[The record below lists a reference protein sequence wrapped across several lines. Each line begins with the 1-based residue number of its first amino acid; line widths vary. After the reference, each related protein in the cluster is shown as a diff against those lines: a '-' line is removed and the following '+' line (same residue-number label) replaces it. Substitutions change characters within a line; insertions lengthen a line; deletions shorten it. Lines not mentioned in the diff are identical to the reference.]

1 MDNHKKTKGSK
12 VKGFQFPENMIEFD
26 PVSGKYI
33 ALPFPKSQDI
43 QKEDI
48 KVANIQSKTKS
59 PLKPLDFKN
68 LFPDDSKMSSKSN
81 QPQNKRRLEPLNLN
95 DLHSG
100 TKEMPTKIR
109 KIDKTP
115 HSARR
120 LFPLKK
126 QQNPRTSS
134 NRYSTSGISTL
145 SNKRKSTA
153 GSTKSSP
160 LLNMEEVEQKL
171 LKSTTSFKGY
181 QFRSPELS
189 KVRLTKLTNSHG
201 KSEILEIPE
210 IIVEECE
217 TFMEEIDNKVMEE
230 ENEPKT
236 PDSTQEFRNLEQL
249 CQDSPITTV
258 CNLMQDTVLNSDKNT
273 KSVSDAD
280 LELKRKIEKFIKEE
294 EIRHKKF
301 LKDEEIRHKNFLQDE
316 EIRHQRTTSMLNT
329 VLEELTKI
337 EINCKE
343 NQSLKINRRSERLL
357 KKSPLIKSKLLTSP
371 VVPNSDLR
379 KSTLKKN
386 LVAKSLDYKV
396 CSPRVQKAMSLY
408 NSLTIFQTPKSDRKN
423 LSARLQNQCLLLQDT
438 PVHK

>member
-33 ALPFPKSQDI
+33 ALPFPKNQDI

-81 QPQNKRRLEPLNLN
+81 QPHNKRRLEPLNLN

-145 SNKRKSTA
+145 PNKRKSTA
-153 GSTKSSP
+153 GSAKSSP
-160 LLNMEEVEQKL
+160 LLNMEEVEQKM

-217 TFMEEIDNKVMEE
+217 TFLEEIDNKVMEE

-249 CQDSPITTV
+249 CEDSPITTV

-316 EIRHQRTTSMLNT
+316 EIRHQRTTSMLKT
-329 VLEELTKI
+329 VFEELTKI

-371 VVPNSDLR
+371 VIPNSDLR